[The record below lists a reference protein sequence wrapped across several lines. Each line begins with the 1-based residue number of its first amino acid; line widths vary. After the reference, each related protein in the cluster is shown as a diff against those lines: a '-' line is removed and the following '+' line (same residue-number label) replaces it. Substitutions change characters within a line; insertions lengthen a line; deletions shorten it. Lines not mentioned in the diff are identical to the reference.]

1 MFNYLPDTGSSVL
14 IRVFLLSRH
23 PSLHLVPTKPGSA
36 CLWSSSSGT
45 GWSMLWPTVKSFQ
58 SWCSDMLWLMERS
71 GLIRHIH
78 LDSWVGCVPDVVL
91 GVCLMSWLLQVT
103 DWIIVY
109 LNPADV
115 VSIPKTG
122 ENFRLLYDTK
132 GRFRLHSIRD
142 DEAKVMHHRFQ

>member
-1 MFNYLPDTGSSVL
+1 
-14 IRVFLLSRH
+14 
-23 PSLHLVPTKPGSA
+23 
-36 CLWSSSSGT
+36 
-45 GWSMLWPTVKSFQ
+45 
-58 SWCSDMLWLMERS
+58 MLWLMERS

-78 LDSWVGCVPDVVL
+78 LDSWVSCVPDVIL
-91 GVCLMSWLLQVT
+91 GVYDSAMAIASYRLNYCLL
-103 DWIIVY
+103 